1 MNDSYFVF
9 LGKSGAV
16 NYVTN
21 ADASHLNTVFSLVE
35 QQQNTQMKKF
45 HTLKKKKKPKNIL
58 YFKNDQC
65 SQTYPPLTLSPSVS
79 ALSSALSF
87 LINGFLFVS

>member
-35 QQQNTQMKKF
+35 QQQNTQMK
-45 HTLKKKKKPKNIL
+45 
-58 YFKNDQC
+58 
-65 SQTYPPLTLSPSVS
+65 
-79 ALSSALSF
+79 
-87 LINGFLFVS
+87 

>member
-16 NYVTN
+16 NYFTN

-45 HTLKKKKKPKNIL
+45 HTLKKTKTIL

-65 SQTYPPLTLSPSVS
+65 PQTYPRLILSPSVS
-79 ALSSALSF
+79 ALSNALSF
-87 LINGFLFVS
+87 LINGFLFVSWL